1 MNNPILLIIQREFL
15 SRVKK
20 KTFLLVTVLGPLIF
34 AAIMIVPAVLASM
47 PEDEK
52 RIIVLDEATLL
63 IPNEG
68 REEYPLEYLDPRE
81 NDLESAKAFFANS
94 DYDALL
100 YIPTGESWDPDFI
113 KNNILLFGKDDPSIN
128 MVQYLDGVLEK
139 QLNEEKLLRNGVDPE
154 VVAQSITQVNI
165 KSYTLGDAK
174 NEAVQ
179 SATPIK
185 MALGYIAGMMIYFFI
200 FFYAVQVMR
209 GVIEEKTSRIV
220 EVIISSVRPYQ
231 LMMGKILGIGS
242 VGVVQ
247 FLIWVIL
254 SGGIYLIASAF
265 FLPDLLANQA
275 ELGATGAANVQ
286 DVQGLAVFDMI
297 RSINFPLI
305 LGGFL
310 FYFFGGY
317 FLFSAMFA
325 ALGSAIDQEADSQ
338 QFMLPV
344 TLPMILALVTA
355 TNVIQEPNGPLA
367 FWMSMIPF
375 TSPITMMIRLPFGI
389 PIWQVFLSGAIL
401 IGTFFAMVGL
411 AGKIYRVGILMYGK
425 KVTWKEL
432 IKWLRY

>member
-254 SGGIYLIASAF
+254 SGCIYLIASAF

-286 DVQGLAVFDMI
+286 DVEGLAVFDMI

-389 PIWQVFLSGAIL
+389 PIWQVLLSGAIL

>member
-1 MNNPILLIIQREFL
+1 
-15 SRVKK
+15 
-20 KTFLLVTVLGPLIF
+20 
-34 AAIMIVPAVLASM
+34 M

-286 DVQGLAVFDMI
+286 DVEGLAVFDMI

-389 PIWQVFLSGAIL
+389 PIWQVLLSGAIL